1 MRTSFLVITGDKVP
15 GISWSAHIRA
25 LGLTLPELPVAA
37 EFPAAVVLARGSAS
51 RRGGKAIVLGSVFSR
66 MDAPQEERFGN
77 RDADNAFSED
87 LRTIWGDYVIVRDE
101 APGISVLRA
110 PFGKLPCYYV
120 RWTSA
125 TIIVSDITLLQTI
138 GLPIPA
144 LSWKAIAL
152 HLIAPE
158 LRAEETCLTGVRE
171 LIGGCSLSIIEGKA
185 GVRQAWSPWSYA
197 DRSAQLSNVREA
209 RLMLR
214 RTIDTCISAHCGLYS
229 HVLLGVSGGLDSS
242 IVAAVAAWSRVQT
255 TLVTMVASDRAGDER
270 AYTRIL
276 ADRLGLP
283 LIEAFEDIA
292 RVDLRVSRSGHLPR
306 PHARSF
312 AQSSDDVFI
321 GLVEEKG
328 IDAFFSGA
336 GGDNIFWNLTSA
348 ATVADTF
355 LGGFGLGTTLRNALD
370 LADMCGASLP
380 RVLLRA
386 LRLAASRRQVYWPA
400 DCTFVAEDVGRE
412 IRPGEHPWLV
422 APQGALPGK
431 IRHVHCIMGIENH
444 LEGYRREAI
453 APMVAPL
460 LSQPV
465 VEACLR
471 IPTWMWCRGARDR
484 ALAREAYA
492 DCLPASIL
500 TRTEKGT
507 PFGFALQVFEK
518 NRATLR
524 EILLEGAL
532 ARERL
537 LDRDAIETCLARD
550 DPAAGL
556 AHYRL
561 LCIADV
567 EAWVQHREALAARSG

>member
-1 MRTSFLVITGDKVP
+1 MRTSFLVIAGDTVP

-37 EFPAAVVLARGSAS
+37 EFPAAVVFARGSVS
-51 RRGGKAIVLGSVFSR
+51 RRSSREIVLGSVFSR

-77 RDADNAFSED
+77 RDVDNAFSED

-125 TIIVSDITLLQTI
+125 TIIVSDITFLQTI
-138 GLPIPA
+138 GLSIPA
-144 LSWKAIAL
+144 LSWKAITL

-158 LRAEETCLTGVRE
+158 LRAEETCLAGVRE
-171 LIGGCSLSIIEGKA
+171 LIGGRSLSIMRGKA
-185 GVRQAWSPWSYA
+185 GVRQVWSPWPYA
-197 DRSAQLSNVREA
+197 DRSAQLSNVHEA

-214 RTIDTCISAHCGLYS
+214 RTIDACISAHCGLYP
-229 HVLLGVSGGLDSS
+229 HILLGVSGGLDSS
-242 IVAAVAAWSRVQT
+242 IVAAVMALSCTQT
-255 TLVTMVASDRAGDER
+255 TLVTMVAADRAGDER
-270 AYTRIL
+270 YYARLL
-276 ADRLGLP
+276 AAHLQLP
-283 LIEAFEDIA
+283 LVEGPEDVR

-306 PHARSF
+306 PLARSF
-312 AQSSDDVFI
+312 AQSSDDAFI
-321 GLVEEKG
+321 SLARNGCV
-328 IDAFFSGA
+328 DAFFSGA

-348 ATVADTF
+348 AAVLDTMI
-355 LGGFGLGTTLRNALD
+355 GGFGMRATLRNAGD
-370 LADMCGASLP
+370 LARMCGTTVAH
-380 RVLLRA
+380 VLFKA
-386 LRLAASRRQVYWPA
+386 LRLAGEGGQVCWPS
-400 DCTFVAEDVGRE
+400 DRSFLSQD
-412 IRPGEHPWLV
+412 IRSLTSDDHPWLV

-444 LEGYRREAI
+444 LEGYGREAV

-492 DCLPASIL
+492 DCLPAAIL
-500 TRTEKGT
+500 TRMEKGT
-507 PFGFALQVFEK
+507 PFGFALQLFEK